1 MLNDLLCTVDQA
13 LEKRGLSAREASIRA
28 KSPDLIS
35 DMRAGHVPSIERF
48 YRLCEVLGLDFHV
61 GFPDENLSNT
71 PPKLR
76 IAPPPAE
83 LDIEALAADW
93 AETRERS
100 EAVLDALRRQAER
113 EPRYPLA
120 EPEAP
125 NARPVQMPHLA
136 AAAGAGAVDL
146 DAVDS
151 EIFLWFRRSWLD
163 RMGLDPTQ
171 CLVIDVRGESM
182 EPTLPEG
189 CSILVN
195 RAQHRRLIGKLFVVN
210 ADTGLV
216 VKRAGKDS
224 EGHWL
229 LESDHPAW
237 DSVLW
242 PEDAEL
248 IGRVRWMARAL

>member
-1 MLNDLLCTVDQA
+1 MARLAELDMSKAEVSRRDTGQKDA
-13 LEKRGLSAREASIRA
+13 LQRILK
-28 KSPDLIS
+28 
-35 DMRAGHVPSIERF
+35 GHRPSIDRVAAIA
-48 YRLCEVLGLDFHV
+48 EVLGLELCVRTPSSEHQ
-61 GFPDENLSNT
+61 NLSNT

-76 IAPPPAE
+76 IAPPPDE

-125 NARPVQMPHLA
+125 DARPVQMPHLA

-189 CSILVN
+189 CSLLVN

-237 DSVLW
+237 DSVSW
-242 PEDAEL
+242 PDDAEL
-248 IGRVRWMARAL
+248 IGQVRWMARTL